1 MQLCYKVECM
11 IRELFCRSHWL
22 LAMQQEWE
30 AAQCAESQLI
40 QLGKVRD
47 RRCRLEALHD
57 AACSSLVAEHA
68 KQWGA
73 VPTNA

>member
-1 MQLCYKVECM
+1 MMEEHL
-11 IRELFCRSHWL
+11 RRSHWL

-30 AAQCAESQLI
+30 AAQRAKSQLI

-73 VPTNA
+73 IPTNA

>member
-1 MQLCYKVECM
+1 
-11 IRELFCRSHWL
+11 
-22 LAMQQEWE
+22 MQQEWE

-73 VPTNA
+73 VATNA